1 VCTGRD
7 RLSKIGRSRYFSA
20 CGGVD
25 IWYYQ
30 CAVKRGGVADSER
43 TFLLP
48 CRIRQCTVHLRFDD
62 VSGGGEGVLMAIQR
76 LTNAE
81 ISLME
86 LLWET
91 NPLTARQIR
100 ERLYDDS
107 EKSQHGTV
115 QRLLQSL
122 EEKGF
127 VSRDRSLG
135 VQLFSPTLSREA
147 YGGRQLESLAE
158 KLTGGSIAP
167 LLTHLLETDKL
178 DKAEIRRL
186 RKVLEEAQKRG

>member
-1 VCTGRD
+1 M
-7 RLSKIGRSRYFSA
+7 
-20 CGGVD
+20 
-25 IWYYQ
+25 
-30 CAVKRGGVADSER
+30 
-43 TFLLP
+43 
-48 CRIRQCTVHLRFDD
+48 TV
-62 VSGGGEGVLMAIQR
+62 QR

-81 ISLME
+81 IALME

-100 ERLYDDS
+100 DQLYDDS
-107 EKSQHGTV
+107 RTSQHGTV

-122 EEKGF
+122 EEKGY

-135 VQLFSPTLSREA
+135 VQLFSPTLSRAA

-167 LLTHLLETDKL
+167 LLTHLLESDKL
-178 DKAEIRRL
+178 DKAEIKRL
-186 RKVLEEAQKRG
+186 RKVLEEARQRG